1 MFKKLFIYPILI
13 AWAVIMYNIPG
24 HSDHAWLISFILL
37 AAWTCYRDFV
47 LILAKDFISGLLNDR
62 MRVQEEISKAESD
75 LKDLS
80 DYING
85 LTQKKSKRN
94 DK

>member
-13 AWAVIMYNIPG
+13 AWAVVMYNIAG
-24 HSDHAWLISFILL
+24 HSDYAWLVSFILL
-37 AAWTCYRDFV
+37 AIWTCYREFV

-62 MRVQEEISKAESD
+62 LRVQEEINKAESD